1 MINLKRERAE
11 KEKEVVDGVVS
22 KGEGV
27 GTSNTVDQLGD
38 NKTLES
44 LKKHLRP

>member
-1 MINLKRERAE
+1 MWLR
-11 KEKEVVDGVVS
+11 VVVS

-27 GTSNTVDQLGD
+27 GTSNNVDELGD

-44 LKKHLRP
+44 LKKHLRQALV